1 MANISALGGLARG
14 LASSPLGNLSGL
26 LMQKEQLNHNRKM
39 MAAEEQRMA
48 DAKIRE
54 QQEAEARARMQA
66 QTSEFSALV
75 AEGEMTPKEASLLSL
90 ASGDK
95 DTANYFMK
103 FGDTEADNQLDRDKF
118 GHQQQM
124 DKQKFGLSEREFDHE
139 QSMDKKQLGLDE
151 RKQDYTE
158 KQGERAM
165 TIKEA
170 DANMRST
177 DFWTGKADE
186 VRQKAAGTLHA
197 ELSGGD
203 PQSATA
209 RINDNIKNN
218 PKFQA
223 ALQEILELG
232 DNRQLRGVELVV
244 GENGQPY
251 ITASVY
257 NKGTGTVGPATM
269 NASAAPG
276 DTVQAMPLE
285 AFKNIL
291 AQEAG
296 LRGGG
301 SGAGAGAGGGGKWKK
316 HNETT
321 LFNDST
327 GEFKERNLSLSE
339 SQDMYYESGLENI
352 DKTFPTTAGMMGGL
366 PEGSGDK
373 NRLAKVLFGGL
384 RGYNGLRSGA
394 EAAVIDLVGRNDQ
407 DVKDAM
413 NGDGEATE
421 RLLKR
426 LLPPQKVKDVEK
438 NTKEQFK
445 EVVGAPP
452 KMMPRKPGSE
462 LRKFAG
468 GYQPSPT
475 DMIFNP
481 SP

>member
-26 LMQKEQLNHNRKM
+26 LMQKEQLKHNRKM
-39 MAAEEQRMA
+39 AGIEEANAARAAQEAA
-48 DAKIRE
+48 DAKQADIDKRTFLSE
-54 QQEAEARARMQA
+54 VGAALNSGEIDYKQAGNAALEAGLADLAPLLWKQGDVTVDNTHQENVLA
-66 QTSEFSALV
+66 QNKDEFNR
-75 AEGEMTPKEASLLSL
+75 THSL
-90 ASGDK
+90 ASARQAHDQRV
-95 DTANYFMK
+95 DNAN
-103 FGDTEADNQLDRDKF
+103 
-118 GHQQQM
+118 
-124 DKQKFGLSEREFDHE
+124 
-139 QSMDKKQLGLDE
+139 LGLDE
-151 RKQDYTE
+151 RRV
-158 KQGERAM
+158 GIA
-165 TIKEA
+165 EA
-170 DANMRST
+170 NSKSQIAINEAEAQADNIN
-177 DFWTGKADE
+177 FWEGKAEE
-186 VRQKAAGTLHA
+186 VRKRVAGYSYTVLDN
-197 ELSGGD
+197 GGD
-203 PQSATA
+203 VGK
-209 RINDNIKNN
+209 INSRIKND

-223 ALQEILELG
+223 AVQ
-232 DNRQLRGVELVV
+232 ELVEAP
-244 GENGQPY
+244 ENRVVRG
-251 ITASVY
+251 IESIRDDNGDELFTVTLY
-257 NKGTGTVGPATM
+257 NQKTNTVGPATKDGS
-269 NASAAPG
+269 ASPDAEVEYY
-276 DTVQAMPLE
+276 TREELMSV
-285 AFKNIL
+285 L
-291 AQEAG
+291 AEKAG
-296 LRGGG
+296 IKQGGG

-426 LLPPQKVKDVEK
+426 LLPPQKLKDVEK

-452 KMMPRKPGSE
+452 KTMPIKPGSE